1 MRLQKTLAV
10 LVAMFACALGA
21 QTATAAETK
30 SLAAPSPLTEVQKQ
44 LIHAAGPD
52 GVQFAAE
59 ELNLWCPGYQSRG
72 VSANGCIVAPSG
84 CTANFIFSDGSDWRT
99 NPYVGTASHCVERVG
114 EPVIMQVDTTT
125 LAEVGTVSYQ
135 TASEDPPDDFA
146 LIKIYPEVAAKW
158 GVNPAI
164 PTGGPQ
170 GIYTACSPQVVKNW
184 GHGYAVAVA
193 QGKPELGVANTWYSD
208 GYGWYG
214 FGIMGDSGSGVTLL
228 DNRSAGNFTHI
239 IGFYP
244 RLEYTPGQL
253 VGTRTTRILE
263 LLGASYSQ
271 VNADGTL
278 SRATNAPCPSMA
290 DGAGS
295 GGKGGKGGGTKPRK
309 TRKSATATRGW
320 AGKRTLG

>member
-1 MRLQKTLAV
+1 MRLHKTLAV
-10 LVAMFACALGA
+10 LVAIFVCALTA
-21 QTATAAETK
+21 QTAAAADTK
-30 SLAAPSPLTEVQKQ
+30 NLAAPSPLTDVQKQ
-44 LIHAAGPD
+44 LIHQAGPS
-52 GVQFAAE
+52 GVQFAE
-59 ELNLWCPGYQSRG
+59 EQLNLWCPGYQARG

-99 NPYVGTASHCVERVG
+99 NPYVGTASHCVERTG

-125 LAEVGTVSYQ
+125 LAEVGTVSFQ
-135 TASEDPPDDFA
+135 TAGEEPGDDFA

-170 GIYTACSPQVVKNW
+170 GIYTGCAPQVVKNY
-184 GHGYAVAVA
+184 GHGYGVAVG
-193 QGKPELGVANTWYSD
+193 QGKPEAGVANTWYSD

-214 FGIMGDSGSGVTLL
+214 YGIMGDSGSGITLA

-239 IGFYP
+239 ILFDP
-244 RLEYTPGQL
+244 KLTFTPGQL

-263 LLGASYSQ
+263 LLGPSYSQ
-271 VNADGTL
+271 VNADGSL

-290 DGAGS
+290 DGGS
-295 GGKGGKGGGTKPRK
+295 SAKGKGNGNKPRK

-320 AGKRTLG
+320 SATRTLN